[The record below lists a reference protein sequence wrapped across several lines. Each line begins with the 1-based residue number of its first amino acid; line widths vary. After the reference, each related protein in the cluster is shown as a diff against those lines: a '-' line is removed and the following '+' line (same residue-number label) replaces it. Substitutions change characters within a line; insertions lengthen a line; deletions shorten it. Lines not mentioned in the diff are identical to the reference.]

1 MRKRGFWEN
10 FILGAIILVIIQ
22 TFLEDFSRY
31 QHWSVTARNI
41 LLLFGLLFDI
51 TFTIEFIVRTL
62 NAKKENK
69 VLLYW
74 FYQRGW
80 GEFLSSIPLLL
91 FNSGPSFYFLI
102 TGKMEEG
109 AATIGVL
116 NILKV
121 VKAIRVT
128 RILRLIRIMK
138 IFGKIHHAE
147 SKMAQH
153 HTATIATTAVFTVIC
168 VLILFSVIVENPFE
182 KAISSRTDY
191 YKQML
196 QNVRNIN
203 ETMDVPLK
211 AVVFK
216 LFSNDKNVLKIY
228 YTDLL
233 IFSRLSEERF
243 RKFYSIEDYVGI
255 TNDEFNLYVSI
266 VDINKQMA
274 AMNIQNFFIIIF
286 IVLAFMIVYTRHF
299 VQTVSDIVHIMR
311 RGFTEK
317 DYNLQVKI
325 KKEYAEHEIFKLAE
339 YYNEVYLPEKLRK
352 QQEEKEKKATTLSMD
367 DLLSF
372 KKPES

>member
-80 GEFLSSIPLLL
+80 VDFLSSIPLLL

>member
-80 GEFLSSIPLLL
+80 VDFLSSIPLLL

-243 RKFYSIEDYVGI
+243 RKFYNIEDYVGI

-352 QQEEKEKKATTLSMD
+352 QQEEKEKKSTTLSMD